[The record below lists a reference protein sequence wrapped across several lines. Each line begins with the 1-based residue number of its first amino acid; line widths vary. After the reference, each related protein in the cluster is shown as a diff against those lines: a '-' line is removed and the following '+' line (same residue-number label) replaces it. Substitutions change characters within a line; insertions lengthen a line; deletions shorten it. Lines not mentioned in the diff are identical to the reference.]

1 MSQSNVKSED
11 VSSNN
16 HQPEYQSAQMPVPNG
31 GSNGHNAATVSPL
44 TRTSAAAPQI
54 PCMPLLS
61 TSASAPE
68 VREDDSAAQSMINPA
83 AKMPSSAAENTM
95 DLTDLKDSMDA
106 ALASI
111 STVDVAAG
119 AAAAEPVDEKQDQL
133 RAMYLA
139 GFRAAAQSRNQP
151 QTQSLRENYE
161 NAQHMQPAAAIG
173 GTAVP
178 PTDPNAGTA
187 GSGAVLLPVDSSI
200 AAGVIKL
207 HPPNASP
214 GSTSVSVT
222 SSALSARLSD
232 SPDSARRL
240 TRHSSPNIG
249 GSPALSATSSPG
261 SNPTGHSNPFPRK
274 LMEMLRKEDH
284 ATVSWLPKGDGFSV
298 RDPDKFISDVL
309 PRYFRHTKLTSFQ
322 RQLNLYGFRRVTK
335 GPDAGAYRHEMFHR
349 DHPDRCLQMKR
360 TKQKGSASPQLRP
373 SPRTGSV
380 PSSPNLSPGSSPSM
394 YALEPATLSQSA
406 PNVLS
411 TSVMGA

>member
-1 MSQSNVKSED
+1 MSHPSVNNEGG
-11 VSSNN
+11 SSNN
-16 HQPEYQSAQMPVPNG
+16 HQPEYQSAQMAVPNG
-31 GSNGHNAATVSPL
+31 DHNAATVSPL
-44 TRTSAAAPQI
+44 TSATAPQI
-54 PCMPLLS
+54 PSMPLLGA
-61 TSASAPE
+61 SASAPDARG
-68 VREDDSAAQSMINPA
+68 VASSSMINPA
-83 AKMPSSAAENTM
+83 AKMPSSATENTM
-95 DLTDLKDSMDA
+95 DFTDLKDSMDA

-111 STVDVAAG
+111 STVDALPGLEAT
-119 AAAAEPVDEKQDQL
+119 EPVDEKQDQL

-161 NAQHMQPAAAIG
+161 NAQHIPTAAAVG
-173 GTAVP
+173 GVASAG
-178 PTDPNAGTA
+178 PNSGAA

-214 GSTSVSVT
+214 GSTSVSVS
-222 SSALSARLSD
+222 SSALSARLSE
-232 SPDSARRL
+232 SPDGARRL
-240 TRHSSPNIG
+240 TRHSSPSIA

-261 SNPTGHSNPFPRK
+261 TNPTGHSNPFPRK

-284 ATVSWLPKGDGFSV
+284 SVVSWLPKGDGFSV

-322 RQLNLYGFRRVTK
+322 RQLNLYGFRRITK

-373 SPRTGSV
+373 SPRTGSM

-406 PNVLS
+406 PVLP
-411 TSVMGA
+411 TSMMGV